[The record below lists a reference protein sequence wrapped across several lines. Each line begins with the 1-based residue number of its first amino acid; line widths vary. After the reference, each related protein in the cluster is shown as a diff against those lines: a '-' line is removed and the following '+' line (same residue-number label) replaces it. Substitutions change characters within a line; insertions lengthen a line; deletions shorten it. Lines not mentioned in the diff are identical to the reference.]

1 MIGYGLIILTLII
14 TLSSQGYIKSVYNK
28 ISKISAKTNITG
40 SEAARRILDKN
51 GLKNVDV
58 VEVQGELNDHYD
70 PRSKT
75 IRLSTKVYKDSSLAS
90 ISVASHECGH
100 AIQDKDGYAFL
111 RIRNTIVPMVNL
123 ASRAGYIVIMIGIL
137 ASITSLIWVGI
148 VAEAFILLFQL
159 VTLPVEFNASNRGLK
174 NIEDLTLVENDE
186 FSSCKKVLKAAAL
199 TYVASAAAAVLDIL
213 RLILIVTR
221 RD

>member
-40 SEAARRILDKN
+40 CEAARRILDKN

-90 ISVASHECGH
+90 ISVAAHECGH

-174 NIEDLTLVENDE
+174 NIEDLNLVENDE